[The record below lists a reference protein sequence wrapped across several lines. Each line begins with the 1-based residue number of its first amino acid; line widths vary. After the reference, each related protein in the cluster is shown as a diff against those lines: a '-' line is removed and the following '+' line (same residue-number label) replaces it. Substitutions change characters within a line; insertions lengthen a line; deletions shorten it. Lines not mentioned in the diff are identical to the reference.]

1 MSEKEADAPSPK
13 KKGGKGKI
21 IVLTLGLLVLGGV
34 GGGGYYAYSHGLIGG
49 AAHAEEVSGPRL
61 VPKSEQKRVG
71 ASGEGEHGEGATVGA
86 KPPSGSGGEK
96 YASNYYAMEKEFT
109 SNLQDSVHFIQIG
122 IAVSTPYDDT
132 VIENIKTNEI
142 AVRSA
147 ILMALG
153 DTTEEQ
159 VFTSDG
165 KKILERRLTKAIND
179 TLKEKEGFGGVGN
192 VYFTN
197 FVVQ

>member
-1 MSEKEADAPSPK
+1 MSDKDLIEGAPKK
-13 KKGGKGKI
+13 KKGGTKKI
-21 IVLTLGLLVLGGV
+21 LLIVVGLLVVIGGGV
-34 GGGGYYAYSHGLIGG
+34 GGALYAMNAGMLGGHAG
-49 AAHAEEVSGPRL
+49 AAVAEGPRL
-61 VPKSEQKRVG
+61 VPKAEQKRVG
-71 ASGEGEHGEGATVGA
+71 SGGGEGHEASTGH
-86 KPPSGSGGEK
+86 KPPTGVGGDK
-96 YASNYYAMEKEFT
+96 YASNYYAMDKEFT
-109 SNLQDSVHFIQIG
+109 SNLQDSVHFVQIG

-132 VIENIKTNEI
+132 VVENIKTNEI

-159 VFTSDG
+159 VFTSNG
-165 KKILERRLTKAIND
+165 KQMLQRRIAKAIND

-192 VYFTN
+192 VYFTT

>member
-1 MSEKEADAPSPK
+1 MSDKTAIEEAPKK
-13 KKGGKGKI
+13 KKGGAMK
-21 IVLTLGLLVLGGV
+21 IVLIAVGGLAVLGGGV
-34 GGGGYYAYSHGLIGG
+34 GGTLYAVNAGMLGGHKGEAV
-49 AAHAEEVSGPRL
+49 AEGPRL
-61 VPKSEQKRVG
+61 VPKVEQKRAG
-71 ASGEGEHGEGATVGA
+71 SGEGEGHESSGGH
-86 KPPSGSGGEK
+86 KPPTGTGGDK

-109 SNLQDSVHFIQIG
+109 SNLQDSVHFVQVG
-122 IAVSTPYDDT
+122 IAISTPYDDT

-142 AVRSA
+142 AVRSS

-153 DTTEEQ
+153 DTTEDQ
-159 VFTSDG
+159 VFTSNG
-165 KKILERRLTKAIND
+165 KQMLQRRIAKAIND

>member
-1 MSEKEADAPSPK
+1 MSETIEAAPK
-13 KKGGKGKI
+13 KKGGMKKI
-21 IVLTLGLLVLGGV
+21 LLLVIGALVLVGGGV
-34 GGGGYYAYSHGLIGG
+34 GGALYAMNAGLIGG
-49 AAHAEEVSGPRL
+49 GKGVAAPTGPRL
-61 VPKSEQKRVG
+61 VPKEEQKRAG
-71 ASGEGEHGEGATVGA
+71 AGEGDAAKEGAHKAPTGT
-86 KPPSGSGGEK
+86 GGDK
-96 YASNYYAMEKEFT
+96 YASNYYAMDKEFT
-109 SNLQDSVHFIQIG
+109 SNLQDSVHFVQVG

-132 VIENIKTNEI
+132 VVENIKTNEI

-159 VFTSDG
+159 VFSSQG
-165 KKILERRLTKAIND
+165 KQLLQRRLAKAIND

>member
-1 MSEKEADAPSPK
+1 MSEIVEEKTKK
-13 KKGGKGKI
+13 KKGGMMK
-21 IVLTLGLLVLGGV
+21 IVLLVVGALVLVGGGV
-34 GGGGYYAYSHGLIGG
+34 GGALYAMNAGLLGGGKGLI
-49 AAHAEEVSGPRL
+49 EPSGPRL
-61 VPKSEQKRVG
+61 VPKTEQKRAG
-71 ASGEGEHGEGATVGA
+71 SGEGAEAKEGGH
-86 KPPSGSGGEK
+86 KPPTGTGGDK
-96 YASNYYAMEKEFT
+96 YASNYYALDKEFT
-109 SNLQDSVHFIQIG
+109 SNLQDSVHFIQVG

-142 AVRSA
+142 AVRSS

-153 DTTEEQ
+153 DTTEDQ
-159 VFTSDG
+159 VFTSAG
-165 KKILERRLTKAIND
+165 KQVLQRRVAKAIND

>member
-1 MSEKEADAPSPK
+1 MSDPVVETKK
-13 KKGGKGKI
+13 KKGGMMK
-21 IVLTLGLLVLGGV
+21 IVLLVVGALVLVGGGV
-34 GGGGYYAYSHGLIGG
+34 GGALYAMNAGLIGG
-49 AAHAEEVSGPRL
+49 GKGVAEETGPRL
-61 VPKSEQKRVG
+61 VPKSEQKRAG
-71 ASGEGEHGEGATVGA
+71 SGEGGEAKEGGH
-86 KPPSGSGGEK
+86 KPPTGTGGDK
-96 YASNYYAMEKEFT
+96 YASNYYAMDKEFT
-109 SNLQDSVHFIQIG
+109 SNLQDSVHFVQVG

-142 AVRSA
+142 AVRSS

-159 VFTSDG
+159 VFSSNG
-165 KKILERRLTKAIND
+165 KQMLQRRLAKAIND

>member
-1 MSEKEADAPSPK
+1 MSEAVVETPKK
-13 KKGGKGKI
+13 KKGGIMK
-21 IVLTLGLLVLGGV
+21 LLLLVVGALVLVGGGV
-34 GGGGYYAYSHGLIGG
+34 GGALYAMNAGLIGG
-49 AAHAEEVSGPRL
+49 KGSAEPSGPRL
-61 VPKSEQKRVG
+61 VPKAEQKRAG
-71 ASGEGEHGEGATVGA
+71 PGEGGEAKAVGN
-86 KPPSGSGGEK
+86 KPPTGVGGDR
-96 YASNYYAMEKEFT
+96 YASNYYAMDKEFT
-109 SNLQDSVHFIQIG
+109 SNLQDSVHFVQVG

-159 VFTSDG
+159 VFSSNG
-165 KKILERRLTKAIND
+165 KQMLQLRLAKAIND

>member
-1 MSEKEADAPSPK
+1 MD
-13 KKGGKGKI
+13 
-21 IVLTLGLLVLGGV
+21 
-34 GGGGYYAYSHGLIGG
+34 
-49 AAHAEEVSGPRL
+49 
-61 VPKSEQKRVG
+61 
-71 ASGEGEHGEGATVGA
+71 
-86 KPPSGSGGEK
+86 
-96 YASNYYAMEKEFT
+96 KEFT
-109 SNLQDSVHFIQIG
+109 SNLQDSVHFVQIG

-132 VIENIKTNEI
+132 VVENIKTNEI

-159 VFTSDG
+159 VFTSNG
-165 KKILERRLTKAIND
+165 KQMLQRRIAKAIND

-192 VYFTN
+192 VYFTT